1 MARWYKFCKSRRT
14 RLTAGI
20 FTCPHCGAVYE
31 VTYTR
36 MEARDD
42 DRAICDKCH
51 KVMKEWNDTF
61 SRSFKLKV
69 GSAKRRDRRYLAG
82 SLLKWVVALI
92 GVCTVLVLLKF
103 WPFAK

>member
-1 MARWYKFCKSRRT
+1 MALSPLDILTMLSRSPRSARHSAGFIESCVPLARWYKFGKAT
-14 RLTAGI
+14 TGI

-69 GSAKRRDRRYLAG
+69 G
-82 SLLKWVVALI
+82 
-92 GVCTVLVLLKF
+92 
-103 WPFAK
+103 

>member
-1 MARWYKFCKSRRT
+1 M
-14 RLTAGI
+14 
-20 FTCPHCGAVYE
+20 YE

>member
-42 DRAICDKCH
+42 DQAICDKCH
-51 KVMKEWNDTF
+51 KMMKEWNDTF

-69 GSAKRRDRRYLAG
+69 G
-82 SLLKWVVALI
+82 
-92 GVCTVLVLLKF
+92 
-103 WPFAK
+103 

>member
-1 MARWYKFCKSRRT
+1 
-14 RLTAGI
+14 
-20 FTCPHCGAVYE
+20 
-31 VTYTR
+31 

-69 GSAKRRDRRYLAG
+69 GSAKRRDRRYLAV
-82 SLLKWVVALI
+82 SILKWGVALI
-92 GVCTVLVLLKF
+92 KRLHCSSPLKVL
-103 WPFAK
+103 AIS

>member
-1 MARWYKFCKSRRT
+1 MGLRLSTNEGAVGQFERRT

-69 GSAKRRDRRYLAG
+69 G
-82 SLLKWVVALI
+82 
-92 GVCTVLVLLKF
+92 
-103 WPFAK
+103 

>member
-1 MARWYKFCKSRRT
+1 MARWYKFWKSRRA

-20 FTCPHCGAVYE
+20 STCPHCGALYE

-82 SLLKWVVALI
+82 PSKMGRRSYRRLHCSSPLK
-92 GVCTVLVLLKF
+92 VL
-103 WPFAK
+103 AIR